1 MTQRRHRIVRNGTKN
16 LRGNSKSVVSRPSD
30 ETINPAKNTNEKQH
44 IWHSISGGLFTYI
57 HDLEKGDR
65 TMGIRPFSW
74 GRFGTVPDAPEIE
87 CEGFG
92 SNICEHCADY
102 EECKKEYD
110 EYIAENGE
118 NE

>member
-1 MTQRRHRIVRNGTKN
+1 MVLPSRDGEGCQDSINVNKAVQRNYK
-16 LRGNSKSVVSRPSD
+16 L
-30 ETINPAKNTNEKQH
+30 AKNTNEKQH
-44 IWHSISGGLFTYI
+44 IWHSNSGGLFTYI
-57 HDLEKGDR
+57 HDLAKGDR

>member
-1 MTQRRHRIVRNGTKN
+1 
-16 LRGNSKSVVSRPSD
+16 
-30 ETINPAKNTNEKQH
+30 
-44 IWHSISGGLFTYI
+44 
-57 HDLEKGDR
+57 
-65 TMGIRPFSW
+65 MGIRPFSW
-74 GRFGTVPDAPEIE
+74 GRFGTVPNAPEIE

-118 NE
+118 DE